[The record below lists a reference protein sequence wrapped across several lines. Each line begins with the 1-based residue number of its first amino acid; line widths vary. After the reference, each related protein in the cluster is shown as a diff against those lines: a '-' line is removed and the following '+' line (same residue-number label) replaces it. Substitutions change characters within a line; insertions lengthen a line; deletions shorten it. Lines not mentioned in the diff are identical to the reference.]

1 MVSKVKVSKIRDSI
15 RKKYRDVSV
24 SPCGKFRYPT
34 GIEGLKFLGYD
45 LSILEDMPDNIFEYF
60 CGVGNVFKAGKLE
73 KGEAILDVGCGSGFD
88 LIYAYV
94 LASGDGIFCGID
106 LTYEMIEKGK
116 RILKLIKISDIHLS
130 VASSEEIPFRKNTF
144 DLVISNGVINLSPEK
159 EGSFSEIYRILKK
172 GGRLQLAD
180 IVLKERLPREVSGSL
195 EAWSD

>member
-1 MVSKVKVSKIRDSI
+1 MSKVNVSKIRDSI

-24 SPCGKFRYPT
+24 SACGKFRYPT

-45 LSILEDMPDNIFEYF
+45 LSILEDMPDSIFESF
-60 CGVGNVFKAGKLE
+60 CGVGNVFKAGRLE
-73 KGEAILDVGCGSGFD
+73 KEEAILDVGCGSGFD

-94 LASGDGIFCGID
+94 LTSGDGLFCGID

-116 RILKLIKISDIHLS
+116 SILKLIGISDIHLF
-130 VASSEEIPFRKNTF
+130 VASSEAIPFREDTF

-159 EGSFSEIYRILKK
+159 EGSFREIYRIVKK

-180 IVLKERLPREVSGSL
+180 IVLKEHLPQELSGSL